1 MGGSH
6 QLNVRLPSEPLLL
19 RAETR
24 LCRPHSAK
32 WFSVIFKRRTAK
44 MQIAE
49 PTQGAGHT
57 KRQFRRQVC
66 REQGL
71 GDKGRRLLQV
81 LSLPL

>member
-49 PTQGAGHT
+49 PAQGAGVGGE
-57 KRQFRRQVC
+57 RQASSSGSFFAFVSRFI
-66 REQGL
+66 
-71 GDKGRRLLQV
+71 RLV
-81 LSLPL
+81 KE